1 MGLFKDINTLKKQAK
16 AADKTWDPGAQA
28 RDANARMRE
37 MNQSFASA
45 TAAMAAPPADSIV
58 AAAHVVSVGMANGM
72 INANPIVPIELMVL
86 QPGLPPRSVAISAV
100 VPMNQMHRLQ
110 PGASV
115 PVRLS
120 ASDPSAVAIDWSALG
135 S

>member
-1 MGLFKDINTLKKQAK
+1 MGLFKDISALKKQAK
-16 AADKTWDPGAQA
+16 AMDRDFDPGAQA

-45 TAAMAAPPADSIV
+45 TAALAAPPADAISAPAQV
-58 AAAHVVSVGMANGM
+58 LSVGMSTGM
-72 INANPIVPIELMVL
+72 VNANPIVPVQLMVL
-86 QPGLPPRSVAISAV
+86 QPGLPPRSVSTSSV

-110 PGASV
+110 PGAALS
-115 PVRLS
+115 VRLS
-120 ASDPSAVAIDWSALG
+120 ASDPSAVAIDWSAPG